1 MTNLE
6 FAARR
11 GPLLLAALLVMA
23 GLMQVDRATA
33 QGEKP
38 AAIVNGE
45 IITQGEFF
53 ERLQRLHGQ
62 TFLTPNN
69 QLRPENAGQLIL
81 DLLINERLTLQ
92 AANKANVALSDTET
106 ATELANLKK
115 QPAVQGGLTNHQFTE
130 EMLKFDIRVQGA
142 RFKLATAG
150 VKVTPA
156 EVESFYKAHI
166 ADYTVPEQWGLS
178 VIRTGNVDTLAKI
191 DADLKAG
198 KSFADTAKLYSED
211 KASRDKGG
219 DSGMVYANDTRVPTP
234 LRDAV
239 RLLKPGEI
247 SPVVKLE
254 QDLGPGK
261 PRLVTWWR
269 LLLRSRDPE
278 VVRPFDDIKSGL
290 ERLAM
295 IEKAGGYQVA
305 DKKISD
311 LRSQSEIKVS
321 IPGYENLETKR

>member
-1 MTNLE
+1 MTNWE

-11 GPLLLAALLVMA
+11 GPLFLAALLVMA
-23 GLMQVDRATA
+23 GMTRVDRAMA
-33 QGEKP
+33 QGDKT

-45 IITQGEFF
+45 IITEGEFF

-62 TFLTPNN
+62 AFVTPNN
-69 QLRPENAGQLIL
+69 QLRVETAGQLIL
-81 DLLINERLTLQ
+81 DSLINERLTLQ
-92 AANKANVALSDTET
+92 AANKANVGLSDTET

-115 QPAVQGGLTNHQFTE
+115 QPAVQAGLTNHQFTE
-130 EMLKFDIRVQGA
+130 EMLKVDIRVQGA
-142 RFKLATAG
+142 RFKLATVG

-156 EVESFYKAHI
+156 EVESFYKAHL

-198 KSFADTAKLYSED
+198 KSFADTAKLYSDD
-211 KASRDKGG
+211 KTSRDKGG
-219 DSGMVYANDTRVPTP
+219 DTGVVTADDTRIPSP

-239 RLLKPGEI
+239 HLLKPGEI

-254 QDLGPGK
+254 MDLGPGK

-269 LLLRSRDPE
+269 LLLRSREPA

-295 IEKAGGYQVA
+295 IEKAGGYQIA
-305 DKKISD
+305 DKKIAD
-311 LRSQSEIKVS
+311 LRGQSEIKIS
-321 IPGYENLETKR
+321 IPGYENLETKH